1 MTKYLLATIAALLV
15 ASLGAFWALDHTKA
29 ALRDKTLRIEKLEA
43 SERSRKTT
51 IKLLAQLDTQHTQ
64 EITRA
69 RNENQALLDRIGT
82 GGKRLSVIAKCPVV
96 RASSTAASVDDAE
109 ARAELD
115 PAHARRI
122 VAIPADGDDAIR
134 QLTAL
139 QDWVRA
145 GCPAPK

>member
-1 MTKYLLATIAALLV
+1 MTKYLLAIIAALLV

-29 ALRDKTLRIEKLEA
+29 ALRDKTLRIEELEA
-43 SERSRKTT
+43 SERSRKQT
-51 IKLLAQLDTQHTQ
+51 IKLLSELDTQHTQ

-69 RNENQALLDRIGT
+69 RTENQALLDRIGA
-82 GGKRLSVIAKCPVV
+82 GSQRLSVIARCPAV
-96 RASSTAASVDDAE
+96 RAASTTTGLDDAE

-122 VAIPADGDDAIR
+122 VAIPAEGDDAIR

-139 QDWVRA
+139 QDWVRTA
-145 GCPAPK
+145 CMPK